1 MNVATVAGTFE
12 SERAMRSAPVLP
24 VAAVAGVRGGAL
36 VLSIVGLLIGLLL
49 ITAGCGP
56 PN

>member
-24 VAAVAGVRGGAL
+24 VGGVRGGAL
-36 VLSIVGLLIGLLL
+36 VLSLVGLLIGLLL